1 MNPNMT
7 IQEWKEKGTFF
18 QYKTHSIFYRDEGK
32 GDPLLLIHGFPTASW
47 DWWKIWPTLTQHY
60 RVIALDMIGFGFSD
74 KPSAY
79 QYSILDQANIHEV
92 LLKQLDI
99 DVCHILAHDYG
110 DTVAQELLARF
121 NDKAL
126 GFDITSV
133 CLLNGGLFPE
143 THKPK
148 LIQKLL
154 ISPVGFIFGA
164 LTSKKRLKANFDAI
178 FGKDTPPSD
187 QEIDEFWSLII
198 HNKGKSVMHKLI
210 RYMAERRQHRSRW
223 VGALQQSSIPL
234 KLINGG
240 SDPISGI
247 HMAHRYRELVPNP
260 DVAALPEIGHYPQT
274 EAPELVL
281 KNYLS
286 FVNP

>member
-1 MNPNMT
+1 MT
-7 IQEWKEKGTFF
+7 IQEWKEQGAFF

-79 QYSILDQANIHEV
+79 QYSILDQANIHEA

-126 GFDITSV
+126 SFDITSV

-178 FGKDTPPSD
+178 FGKDTPPSN

-281 KNYLS
+281 KNYLP

>member
-1 MNPNMT
+1 MT